1 VSFEVDV
8 DHAREHFR
16 LTARFSS
23 APGLTALFGRSGSG
37 KSTLVDIIGGL
48 IRPTRGRVAV
58 DGQVLVDTDRGLF
71 VPKHRRRIGY
81 VFQDSRLFPH
91 LSVRN
96 NLLYGRW
103 FARNSG
109 GGAGDLASV
118 VELLGIGD
126 LLDRQP
132 DSLSGGERQRVAIG
146 RALLAHPRL
155 LLMDEPLASLDEARR
170 AEILPYIE
178 RLRDQAGVPIIYVSH
193 SVAEVARL
201 ATTVVILS
209 EGRVTAVGPVL
220 DILPLADAGDA
231 GSVLDAMV
239 ARHDE
244 TFQLTVLASAAGELQ
259 VPRLAAPVG
268 SPVRAYIRARDVMI
282 SLRSPEE
289 ISALNVLPGRIAA
302 IMPNPNGAQADIR
315 LDCNGAVLM
324 ARLTAKSVQRLALAP
339 GRPVFAVIKSVSFER
354 S

>member
-1 VSFEVDV
+1 VSLEVDI
-8 DHAREHFR
+8 DHVRDHFH

-48 IRPTRGRVAV
+48 IRPMRGRVAV
-58 DGQVLVDTDRGLF
+58 DGQVLVDTDRGVF
-71 VPKHRRRIGY
+71 VPKHRRRVGY
-81 VFQDSRLFPH
+81 VFQDSQLFPH

-103 FARNSG
+103 FARNG
-109 GGAGDLASV
+109 GGASGDLSSV
-118 VELLGIGD
+118 VELLGIGT
-126 LLDRQP
+126 LLDRRP
-132 DSLSGGERQRVAIG
+132 DSLSGGEKQRVAIG

-170 AEILPYIE
+170 VEILPYVE
-178 RLRDQAGVPIIYVSH
+178 RLRDEAGVPIVYVSH

-201 ATTVVILS
+201 ATTVVILTD
-209 EGRVTAVGPVL
+209 GKVTAVGPVL
-220 DILPLADAGDA
+220 DILPLADIGDA
-231 GSVLDAMV
+231 GGVLDATV

-244 TFQLTVLASAAGELQ
+244 VFQLTVLASAAGELQ
-259 VPRLAAPVG
+259 VPRLAAAIG

-282 SLRSPEE
+282 SLRPPEE

-302 IMPNPNGAQADIR
+302 IIPNPNGAQADVR
-315 LDCNGAVLM
+315 LDCSGAALM

>member
-1 VSFEVDV
+1 MSLEVDV
-8 DHAREHFR
+8 DHVREHFR

-48 IRPTRGRVAV
+48 VRPTRGRIAI
-58 DGQVLVDTDRGLF
+58 DGQVLVDTEQGVF
-71 VPKHRRRIGY
+71 VPKHRRRVGY

-103 FARNSG
+103 FTRPDD
-109 GGAGDLASV
+109 GASGDLGSV
-118 VELLGIGD
+118 VKLLDIGP
-126 LLDRQP
+126 LLDRRP
-132 DSLSGGERQRVAIG
+132 DSLSGGEKQRVAIG

-178 RLRDQAGVPIIYVSH
+178 RLRDEAGVPVVYVSH
-193 SVAEVARL
+193 SAAEVARL
-201 ATTVVILS
+201 ATTVVILT
-209 EGRVTAVGPVL
+209 EGKVTAVGPVL

-231 GSVLDAMV
+231 GGVLDAMV
-239 ARHDE
+239 ARHDDA
-244 TFQLTVLASAAGELQ
+244 FQLTVLASAAGELQ
-259 VPRLAAPVG
+259 VPRLAAAVG
-268 SPVRAYIRARDVMI
+268 APVRAYIRARDVMI
-282 SLRSPEE
+282 SLRPPEG
-289 ISALNVLPGRIAA
+289 ISALNVLAGRIVT
-302 IMPNPNGAQADIR
+302 IVPSPSGAQADVR
-315 LDCNGAVLM
+315 LDCGGAALM
-324 ARLTAKSVQRLALAP
+324 ARLTAKSVQRLALVP